1 MRSSAPG
8 ISRVRALQYAR
19 IGRAG
24 IAREWPHSFQHLAH
38 NASEVR
44 LPHELHPAF
53 FGCYDWHSSVHTHW
67 MLARLRRLFPK
78 LPVARAIE
86 AALDRHLT
94 AAKLAVEL
102 AYFQVPGRGT
112 FERPYGWGWLLAL
125 AAEVRA
131 NDDAA
136 SQRWSA
142 ALRPL
147 EAYLAGAVMDWLPR
161 LSQPVRTG
169 MHGNTAFS
177 LAMMLDYARAV
188 KDRPLEQVIITCSR
202 KWFGAD
208 TLVPASWEPGGA
220 DFISPALA
228 EADLMRR
235 ILPPPAFAA
244 WLGGFLPGIP
254 LDGGD
259 AWLPVGV
266 VTDPSD
272 GKLAHLDGLNLS
284 RAWMLEGIADGLPPA
299 DPRVAA
305 LRAAA
310 GVHARSGVA
319 SVTGAHYEGG
329 HWLASFATYL
339 LTGRGRGGPAP
350 AQPAP

>member
-1 MRSSAPG
+1 MSSVPG
-8 ISRVRALQYAR
+8 ISRVSALQYAR

-38 NASEVR
+38 NAAEVR
-44 LPHELHPAF
+44 TPQELHPAF
-53 FGCYDWHSSVHTHW
+53 FGCYDWHSAVHTHW

-94 AAKLAVEL
+94 AANIAVEL

-131 NDDAA
+131 NGDAA
-136 SQRWSA
+136 SQRWAA
-142 ALRPL
+142 ALQPL
-147 EAYLAGAVMDWLPR
+147 EKYLAGAVMDWLPR

-188 KDRPLEQVIITCSR
+188 KDRQLEQIITSR
-202 KWFGAD
+202 SRSWFGAD

-235 ILPPPAFAA
+235 VLPWAEFEV
-244 WLGGFLPGIP
+244 WWHQFLPVLP
-254 LDGGD
+254 ETLLNPARPQDRND
-259 AWLPVGV
+259 AQFV
-266 VTDPSD
+266 
-272 GKLAHLDGLNLS
+272 HLDGLNLS
-284 RAWMLEGIADGLPPA
+284 RAWMLRGIASSLSRTAPARVDLLAAAQRHAAVGLG
-299 DPRVAA
+299 RVA
-305 LRAAA
+305 
-310 GVHARSGVA
+310 SG
-319 SVTGAHYEGG
+319 SYLGE
-329 HWLASFATYL
+329 HWLATFAVRL
-339 LTGRGRGGPAP
+339 LT
-350 AQPAP
+350 